1 MKLLEFN
8 LLPEEFRRPEKVV
21 RFRIWGVV
29 IVVATAVLVGF
40 LILIYT
46 GQRRTL
52 DNLNA
57 RIGSAQSDIAKL
69 QESVRL
75 TREVDELKTGISQN
89 IRAINAVANQNAERV
104 AVLQQINACVSHEL
118 ALISLEE
125 QALGTGYGYLIT
137 GHATS
142 NLAVVRF
149 IDSLKD
155 SEKFQ
160 RVTLT
165 YIRPTQVDGEYVLSF
180 EINAVVTLSASG
192 T

>member
-1 MKLLEFN
+1 MRFLEFN

-29 IVVATAVLVGF
+29 IVVVALVLVAL
-40 LILIYT
+40 LILVYT
-46 GQRRTL
+46 GQMRRMRNL
-52 DNLNA
+52 DT
-57 RIGSAQSDIAKL
+57 RIHEAQGEISKL

-75 TREVDELKTGISQN
+75 TREVDELKSGISEN

-104 AVLQQINACVSHEL
+104 TVLQMINACVSQDM
-118 ALISLEE
+118 ALVSLEE
-125 QALGTGYGYLIT
+125 QVLGTGYGYLIT
-137 GHATS
+137 GYATS

-149 IDSLKD
+149 MDKLKD

-165 YIRPTQVDGEYVLSF
+165 FIRPTQVGGEYVLSF
-180 EINAVVTLSASG
+180 EVNSVVSFSSSG
-192 T
+192 S